1 MIAGQQGRGGIW
13 RQKWKLLFLEC
24 YKDMDEIKFIF
35 IESLFQ
41 NVNEVF
47 LGDRYIFIPFSLN
60 LNIVSLIIFAFKLTI
75 CDEI

>member
-24 YKDMDEIKFIF
+24 YKDIDIDVDEIKFIF

-47 LGDRYIFIPFSLN
+47 LGDRYIQYIHILYSFQ
-60 LNIVSLIIFAFKLTI
+60 FKP
-75 CDEI
+75 